1 MGEQLESEIEMR
13 AGCRQEILLQVTG
26 RYNTIVLT
34 QDYTVCEDRC
44 EKSQFV
50 IDFDLL
56 PCMVGNLRTEEYDRG
71 TNVFSDVI
79 NIYICKVMECV
90 ENGHALVLRNLYD
103 VFTVE
108 YPRGLIILFHHGRNN
123 VLNLKNVNRLRN
135 FTQVFIKYIFTL
147 GKPYF

>member
-1 MGEQLESEIEMR
+1 
-13 AGCRQEILLQVTG
+13 
-26 RYNTIVLT
+26 
-34 QDYTVCEDRC
+34 
-44 EKSQFV
+44 
-50 IDFDLL
+50 
-56 PCMVGNLRTEEYDRG
+56 
-71 TNVFSDVI
+71 
-79 NIYICKVMECV
+79 MECV

-123 VLNLKNVNRLRN
+123 VLNLKNVNRLSH